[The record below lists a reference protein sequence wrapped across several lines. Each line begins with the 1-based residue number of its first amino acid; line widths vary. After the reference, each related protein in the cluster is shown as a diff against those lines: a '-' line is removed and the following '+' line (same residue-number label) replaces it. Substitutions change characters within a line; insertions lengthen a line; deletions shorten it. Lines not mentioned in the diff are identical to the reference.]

1 MDYPCVFLVRLNR
14 FLCIEVPDVDDLVVA
29 GHHIRC
35 CGRKLAVT
43 NPVVM
48 LLQCVL
54 QTPIDCGPNLDQ
66 FIVAAGSQEK
76 TIAGESNPP
85 DACIVGL
92 DECDFFRSG
101 VEIDFPKFDG
111 LVAAC

>member
-1 MDYPCVFLVRLNR
+1 
-14 FLCIEVPDVDDLVVA
+14 
-29 GHHIRC
+29 
-35 CGRKLAVT
+35 
-43 NPVVM
+43 M
-48 LLQCVL
+48 LLQRVL